1 MNRNMWKTTLREIRS
16 SLGRYLAI
24 FAIIALGVGFF
35 SGLKVTKEA
44 MLDSGDRF
52 LKDNNMFDFRLIS
65 TLGLTDE
72 DVEKAKLLSG
82 VEAVYGAYQAD
93 AVVFDGEREYVAR
106 FHSLDEKIN
115 TVSITAGRLPEK
127 AGEILADG
135 RFFSPND
142 IGKTITISENN
153 KQENI
158 DSFSVSEYTVVG
170 MGYSPLYLN
179 YERGTTSVGNG
190 SISYFFLVFPENFSM
205 EVYTDIYLTLEDKFL
220 IYTDEYKENIE
231 VNKERIEQFLSE
243 RANVRY
249 TKLYSEAEEKLNDAK
264 KELDDAEEK
273 LSEAKEKIEN
283 GKKEI
288 AEKRE
293 EIEGYEKLFNE
304 TVGGLTEEQKEAN
317 KDTIAS
323 YWAQIE
329 DGKNELDK
337 AESDITEGEK
347 ELAEKLAEYE
357 NGKQEYQDGVKELEN
372 FKEPSTFVLT
382 RSENVGYS
390 CFENDSKIVD
400 GIAVVFPVFFFL
412 VAALVCVTT
421 MSRMI
426 EEQRTQIGVLKALG
440 YSDSVIMGKYM
451 IYSGSAAITGCI
463 GGFFLG
469 CKVFPAIIW
478 KVYGLMYGF
487 SEIRF
492 VFNPILF
499 VISLAVA
506 LLCSVGTT
514 WISCKKD
521 LRMKSAELLR
531 PRAPK
536 SGKRIFVE
544 RITWLWK
551 RIPFLGKV
559 SVRNIFRY
567 KGRFV
572 MMLLGIGGCTGLVLT
587 GYGIRDSITE
597 IADEQ
602 YTKILIYDEQI
613 NFTEEMNELSLSGF
627 YDKHKKYITEFMPI
641 CQLSVDPV
649 DTGAFRSANLTVL
662 KSSDGWEKVLDLHD
676 ENGKRLSFPGN
687 GEVILT
693 ANVAKMN
700 KVKVGD
706 TIIFRDSSYIDYRL
720 KVSGICE
727 NFFNS
732 YAYINAETYETA
744 AGNEVPYKSAF
755 VCINESEDLHE
766 ASADFM
772 NDDKTGSVSVNADTR
787 DMFSKM
793 MQTMNYIVILVIFC
807 AAALAFIV
815 LYNLTNINITERLK
829 EIATIKVLGFYAG
842 ETAQYVF
849 RENFVLTLFG
859 AIFGLP
865 VGIAL
870 HRYVMYNIKID
881 MVTFDVHVN
890 PISFVYAILY
900 TFIFALFVDFVM
912 YFKISKIN
920 MAESLKSVD

>member
-1 MNRNMWKTTLREIRS
+1 MNKNMWKTTLREIKS

-44 MLDSGDRF
+44 MLDAGDRF
-52 LKDNNMFDFRLIS
+52 LTENNMFDYRLIS

-72 DVEKAKLLSG
+72 DVEKAKQIQG

-93 AVVFDGEREYVAR
+93 ALVYDGQREYVAR
-106 FHSLDEKIN
+106 FHSTDDKVN
-115 TVSITAGRLPEK
+115 KVSLKAGRLPEK
-127 AGEILADG
+127 AGEIVADG
-135 RFFSPND
+135 RYFSTSD
-142 IGKTITISENN
+142 VGKTIIVSQNN

-158 DSFSVSEYTVVG
+158 DSFSVTEYTVVG
-170 MGYSPLYLN
+170 VGYSPLYLN

-190 SISYFFLVFPENFSM
+190 SISYFFLVTPDNFSM
-205 EVYTDIYLTLEDKFL
+205 EIYTDIYLTLDEKYF
-220 IYTDEYKENIE
+220 IYTDEYKENIDA
-231 VNKERIEQFLSE
+231 NKERIEQFLSE

-249 TKLYSEAEEKLNDAK
+249 TKLYSEAAEKLSDAK
-264 KELDDAEEK
+264 KELDDAEGK

-283 GKKEI
+283 GKKEL

-293 EIEGYEKLFNE
+293 ELEGYEKLFNE

-317 KDTIAS
+317 KDMIAS

-337 AESDITEGEK
+337 AEIDITEAEK
-347 ELAEKLAEYE
+347 ELSEKITEFE
-357 NGKQEYQDGVKELEN
+357 NGKQEYLDGEKELAD

-451 IYSGSAAITGCI
+451 IYSGSAAVTGCI

-492 VFNPILF
+492 VFNPVLF
-499 VISLAVA
+499 IISLAVA

-536 SGKRIFVE
+536 DGKRIFLE
-544 RITWLWK
+544 KITWLWK

-602 YTKILIYDEQI
+602 YTQILIYDEQV
-613 NFTEEMNELSLSGF
+613 NFTEEMNEESLTSF
-627 YDKHKKYITEFMPI
+627 YDKHGKYIAEFMPI
-641 CQLSVDPV
+641 CQKSVDPV
-649 DTGAFRSANLTVL
+649 GTGAFRSANLITL
-662 KSSDGWEKVLDLHD
+662 KSSNGWENILNLHNED
-676 ENGKRLSFPGN
+676 GKRLDYPGK

-706 TIIFRDSSYIDYRL
+706 TITFRDSSYIDYNL

-732 YAYINAETYETA
+732 YAYISAETYETTTGKA
-744 AGNEVPYKSAF
+744 VPYKSAF
-755 VCINESEDLHE
+755 VCVNKGEDLHE

-772 NDDKTGSVSVNADTR
+772 DDKKTGSVSVNADTR

-829 EIATIKVLGFYAG
+829 EIATIKVLGFYSG
-842 ETAQYVF
+842 ETAAYVF
-849 RENFVLTLFG
+849 RENLMLTLFG